1 MAEIG
6 KDRQDIAG
14 EGTKDELLVDE
25 TRSSWGAILI
35 AIAVTAIMNAVVP
48 LTHYGLHTIS
58 LLEGMISLSIF
69 LPFIVL
75 VFIVNPLLR
84 VTTGKYLR
92 GWELVLIF
100 SVGYVSSPIGELII
114 RWIATI
120 SVPYYL
126 ASPENQWARY
136 IFPHLK
142 DWLVVKSD
150 PEYLRWFYEGMPEG
164 ASFPWEVWLVPLF
177 WWLSFFVA
185 IGMVCL
191 SMATIMRRQWVE
203 NERLPFPLAQV
214 PLELARDTTRPSG
227 MPGYMRS
234 KLFWIGFLV
243 PFFIVCWEVMTYFY
257 PGLPSLKFGV
267 TLSPDPKIRFARDFP
282 AFYGRVNFF
291 IIAFGYFTSLKILF
305 SIWLF
310 NLLAIFQI
318 GYSNR
323 LGIPVAASHQANGA
337 LILFVF
343 WGLWMARRQIGRVF
357 GKALGFREDVDDS
370 RELFSYRTAVFVL
383 IIGLLFIF
391 SWLRRAGAS
400 NLVAF
405 FWMSVLFIFY
415 IGLAK
420 IAAASGLVFLSCA
433 GWVSGLVQSFTPRAW
448 MGQSSIVTNTLLQ
461 LTWQS
466 GKGWIMPQAAGSA
479 RLIYLLKKKART
491 VGVVVALSF
500 ILATLASTLSLVYL
514 GHRMGAINF
523 GGWDFE
529 KAGPAYM
536 TRIVGQMRT
545 LAAGRGGVER
555 VALGYLGFGMA
566 LCSFL
571 IFMNYRFTWW
581 PLHPIG
587 LAVGWGYSVRTA
599 AFSVFIVWLCKLI
612 ILRVG
617 GMSLYNRIKP
627 FFLGMIVGY
636 AMGLLVVLFTDMIFF
651 PGKGHN
657 LYWGD

>member
-1 MAEIG
+1 VAETE
-6 KDRQDIAG
+6 KSTQDIAQ
-14 EGTKDELLVDE
+14 EVTPDELLIDE
-25 TRSSWGAILI
+25 GGSSWRALLI

-48 LTHYGLHTIS
+48 LTHYRLHTIS
-58 LLEGMISLSIF
+58 LLEGMIPLSIF

-75 VFIVNPLLR
+75 AFIVNPLIR
-84 VTTGKYLR
+84 VITGKYLR

-100 SVGYVSSPIGELII
+100 SVGYVSSTIGELII

-126 ASPENQWARY
+126 ASPENRWAQH
-136 IFPHLK
+136 IFPYLK
-142 DWLVVKSD
+142 DWLVVKTK
-150 PEYLRWFYEGMPEG
+150 PEYLRWFWEGLPKG
-164 ASFPWEVWLVPLF
+164 ASFPWQEWVVPLF

-185 IGMVCL
+185 IGLICMSL
-191 SMATIMRRQWVE
+191 ATILRRQWVE

-227 MPGYMRS
+227 APGYMKG
-234 KLFWIGFLV
+234 KLFWIGFII
-243 PFFIVCWEVMTYFY
+243 PFFILCWEVMTYFY

-267 TLSPDPKIRFARDFP
+267 TYAPNPKITFARDFP

-310 NLLAIFQI
+310 NLLAIFQV

-323 LGIPVAASHQANGA
+323 LGIPVSASHQANGA
-337 LILFVF
+337 LILFVI
-343 WGLWMARRQIGRVF
+343 WGLWMARRQIGRAF
-357 GKALGFREDVDDS
+357 GKAFGLRDDVDDS
-370 RELFSYRTAVFVL
+370 RELFSYRTAVFGL
-383 IIGLLFIF
+383 IIGLLFVF
-391 SWLRRAGAS
+391 FWLRRAGANS
-400 NLVAF
+400 WVAF
-405 FWMSVLFIFY
+405 FWMFFLFLLY
-415 IGLAK
+415 IGIAK
-420 IAAASGLVFLSCA
+420 VAAASGLVFLSCA
-433 GWVSGLVQSFTPRAW
+433 GWVPGLVQSITPHAI
-448 MGQSSIVTNTLLQ
+448 MGKSSIVTNTMLQ

-466 GKGWIMPQAAGSA
+466 GKGWIMPQAAASA
-479 RLIYLLKKKART
+479 RLIHLLKKRART
-491 VGVVVALSF
+491 VGFVAAVSF
-500 ILATLASTLSLVYL
+500 ILAILASTLSLVYL

-536 TRIVGQMRT
+536 NRIRGQMKD
-545 LAAGRGGVER
+545 LDAGRGGINKYN
-555 VALGYLGFGMA
+555 LYYLAIGMA
-566 LCSFL
+566 ASSLL

-599 AFSVFIVWLCKLI
+599 AFSIFIVWLCKLI

-636 AMGLLVVLFTDMIFF
+636 AMGLIVVLFTDMIFF